1 MSVADII
8 FKFNQG
14 PRVEVHRLQSKPQ
27 KYGPDLIVTIL
38 GQVLNSKLETVEHDF
53 CLENPSCRVYRGL
66 LKEYPSA
73 LNGFQPQE
81 RHVAVKLATGQ
92 KHIESYL
99 HEAVLYKTALVPLIG
114 KVVPRFYGVFE
125 GRIRA
130 ADVVCN
136 ILEWCGETFDRISPK
151 DLR

>member
-14 PRVEVHRLQSKPQ
+14 PRVEVYRLQSKSQ
-27 KYGPDLIVTIL
+27 KNEPDLIVTIL
-38 GQVLNSKLETVEHDF
+38 GQVLNGKLGALGHDF
-53 CLENPSCRVYRGL
+53 CLESPGCRVYRGL

-81 RHVAVKLATGQ
+81 RQVAVKLAIGQ
-92 KHIESYL
+92 QHIESYL
-99 HEAVLYKTALVPLIG
+99 HEAVLYETALVPLIG

-125 GRIRA
+125 GRMRA